1 VSGGRAGDSLWTG
14 DSDIHRSFRM
24 DHRQGVPPG
33 QRRSRCSYR
42 SRIRRGRHREGGKML
57 PDIRAVF
64 AAFVAVIGRLMI
76 AVATF
81 RVAQGS
87 RVASLQFD
95 LARRG

>member
-1 VSGGRAGDSLWTG
+1 
-14 DSDIHRSFRM
+14 
-24 DHRQGVPPG
+24 
-33 QRRSRCSYR
+33 
-42 SRIRRGRHREGGKML
+42 ML

-76 AVATF
+76 AFAAAATF